1 MASETIDGLYIRI
14 EIKGV
19 VRSSTYDG
27 AQQTVNIVREWTFS
41 DGTGTDQVGQVFY
54 DASRTL
60 NATNEDLDVSGST
73 QKDGFGGALDMT
85 GLKVIYVE
93 NLDTDTGDT
102 VKVKQPA
109 SHGVPGI
116 FLAAGD
122 GLNVL
127 PNGAFFWISP
137 GPDVATVTAGTGDL
151 INVETADNS
160 SYRVLL
166 AGKNA

>member
-27 AQQTVNIVREWTFS
+27 AAQVVNVVKEYTFA

-60 NATNEDLDVSGST
+60 AATNEDLDVSGST
-73 QKDGFGGALDMT
+73 QKDAFGGALDMT
-85 GLKVIYVE
+85 GVKVIMVE

-109 SHGVPGI
+109 SNGVPGI

-122 GLNVL
+122 GLTVQPGGL
-127 PNGAFFWISP
+127 FLWIAP
-137 GPDVATVTAGTGDL
+137 GPDVATVTASTGDL
-151 INVETADNS
+151 INVETADTS
-160 SYRVLL
+160 SYRVLI